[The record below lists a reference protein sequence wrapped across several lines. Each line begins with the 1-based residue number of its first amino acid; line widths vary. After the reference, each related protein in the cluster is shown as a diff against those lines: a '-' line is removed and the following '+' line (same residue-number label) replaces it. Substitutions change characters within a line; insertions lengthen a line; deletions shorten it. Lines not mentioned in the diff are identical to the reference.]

1 LALAF
6 DSAPSTGY
14 PISLTNLQV
23 TVSGKNVL
31 QTTMFYTFEHF
42 MQQVSR
48 AESLTSSDFG
58 ITTGLFGQSW
68 WEYNRFYYVNIERS
82 AIADKLQPRN
92 INLSFSNKVK

>member
-1 LALAF
+1 
-6 DSAPSTGY
+6 
-14 PISLTNLQV
+14 
-23 TVSGKNVL
+23 
-31 QTTMFYTFEHF
+31 MFYTFEHF

-58 ITTGLFGQSW
+58 ITTGLFGKNW

-92 INLSFSNKVK
+92 FDLSFTNNSLAAIDMLILYFIVINSMLIVKQVL